1 MNSIDVLLI
10 SPPFWL
16 NLDMPN
22 MALPV
27 LGAELAKHNLKINLL
42 DLNAVLINKLK
53 EKYRECDLQQLLKKF
68 QQIIQIEKDLN
79 LSLSDLTM
87 LISNINYEST
97 VKKLI
102 QKIES
107 EEYLFFKTFYCVLK
121 ENITYSS
128 IEVVGISILTET
140 QLFFSLVIGKFIREI
155 YGQDVKIVVGGPWCS
170 LLKEKF
176 NNKHIIFNYFDDM
189 IVGAGEGKLLEYCF
203 SAIRKSS
210 NTLNLA
216 VSSNSEMIFRK
227 NRIIPTYHLL
237 DLSLYNNGQLHK
249 LPVQL
254 SRGCYHNSCKFCN
267 YIDLNKTYCVRD
279 VDNVVN
285 ELKILQDKF
294 NIQHFVFVDDAIHPQ
309 ILIKLSEK
317 IIQNNLSISWSA
329 ITRPDSAFDKSCMK
343 KIVLAGCTNV
353 FIGFESGCD
362 KTLQQINKK
371 TTVAKIRKIIN
382 EVSHYPLK
390 ITANFIIGF
399 PGECINSILSTMFLA
414 EELKSYNCN
423 VSVQE
428 FLLNRGSYFWHKRN
442 EYINDCSYLNL
453 LEQNDTV
460 INFKFPRD
468 KYIQDEIDKL
478 INCF

>member
-1 MNSIDVLLI
+1 
-10 SPPFWL
+10 
-16 NLDMPN
+16 
-22 MALPV
+22 
-27 LGAELAKHNLKINLL
+27 
-42 DLNAVLINKLK
+42 
-53 EKYRECDLQQLLKKF
+53 
-68 QQIIQIEKDLN
+68 
-79 LSLSDLTM
+79 
-87 LISNINYEST
+87 
-97 VKKLI
+97 
-102 QKIES
+102 
-107 EEYLFFKTFYCVLK
+107 
-121 ENITYSS
+121 
-128 IEVVGISILTET
+128 
-140 QLFFSLVIGKFIREI
+140 
-155 YGQDVKIVVGGPWCS
+155 
-170 LLKEKF
+170 
-176 NNKHIIFNYFDDM
+176 
-189 IVGAGEGKLLEYCF
+189 
-203 SAIRKSS
+203 
-210 NTLNLA
+210 
-216 VSSNSEMIFRK
+216 
-227 NRIIPTYHLL
+227 
-237 DLSLYNNGQLHK
+237 
-249 LPVQL
+249 
-254 SRGCYHNSCKFCN
+254 
-267 YIDLNKTYCVRD
+267 
-279 VDNVVN
+279 
-285 ELKILQDKF
+285 
-294 NIQHFVFVDDAIHPQ
+294 
-309 ILIKLSEK
+309 
-317 IIQNNLSISWSA
+317 
-329 ITRPDSAFDKSCMK
+329 MK